1 MLSFD
6 LRALEAR
13 AAVVDGVLE
22 PTDPIWDADDPRPAE
37 PLHVTG
43 RLSTAGAGHVYFR
56 GRIEGVAAGECRRC
70 LTDVTTPVALES
82 HLVFVAADAE
92 GADEESD
99 AYGFDP
105 DALELDL
112 RPALREEWLLH
123 APAFPLCREDC
134 QGLCPTCGTDRNL
147 PAGDPSACHCAPAAD
162 PRWAALR
169 DAAAR

>member
-13 AAVVDGVLE
+13 AAVVDGALE
-22 PTDPIWDADDPRPAE
+22 PSDPVWDAGDPRPLE
-37 PLHVTG
+37 PLRITG
-43 RLSTAGAGHVYFR
+43 RLSSAGAGHFYFR
-56 GRIEGVAAGECRRC
+56 GQVQGVAAGECRRC
-70 LTDVTTPVALES
+70 LTDVTTPVTLDS
-82 HLVFVAADAE
+82 HLVFVASDEE

-99 AYGFDP
+99 AYRYDP
-105 DALELDL
+105 ELGELDL

-134 QGLCPTCGTDRNL
+134 RGLCPTCGADRNL
-147 PAGDPSACHCAPAAD
+147 AAEAGGCACQPAAD

-169 DAAAR
+169 TATAD